1 MKKLI
6 LISAL
11 GAVGAAMAADKPEHL
26 KRIEESATVL
36 KEIMN
41 AEDKGIPQDLLEKAY
56 CVGVV
61 PGVKR
66 AGFIVGGKYGKGELT
81 CRTTAG
87 WSAPST
93 IRVEGG
99 NIGFQIGGGETDVVF
114 VVMNQRGLD
123 GILKS
128 KFTVGADGAAMAGPI
143 GREASA
149 RTDAMMRAE
158 ILSYSRSRGV
168 FAGIALDGSTLRP
181 DNDDNAKI
189 YGKNVSHADILT
201 GKVKAPPEA
210 QPLLAMLSPYA
221 PKKGEV
227 SSK

>member
-1 MKKLI
+1 
-6 LISAL
+6 
-11 GAVGAAMAADKPEHL
+11 
-26 KRIEESATVL
+26 
-36 KEIMN
+36 
-41 AEDKGIPQDLLEKAY
+41 
-56 CVGVV
+56 
-61 PGVKR
+61 R

-93 IRVEGG
+93 VRVEGG

-114 VVMNQRGLD
+114 VVMNKRGMD
-123 GILKS
+123 GLLKS
-128 KFTVGADGAAMAGPI
+128 KFTVGADGAEMAGPI
-143 GREASA
+143 GREARA

-181 DNDDNAKI
+181 DDDDNAKI
-189 YGKNVSHADILT
+189 YGKNVSHSDILT

-210 QPLLAMLSPYA
+210 QPLLAILTAYN

-227 SSK
+227 S